1 MIPSCRRAAN
11 AGCGASNEAFGAH
24 VAHLQRD
31 TNFSKNIANA
41 ALNLL
46 IVPAT
51 TGFSAL
57 YQVILPLFFFP

>member
-11 AGCGASNEAFGAH
+11 AGRAACNEAFGAY
-24 VAHLQRD
+24 VVHLQRD

-51 TGFSAL
+51 TGSSAL
-57 YQVILPLFFFP
+57 HQVILFFFP